1 MAKCFRTWTVL
12 EHGPVEKHSD
22 KVWSVSGK
30 MPGGL
35 QRLMVVA
42 KLSGERLLIHN
53 AIALRDAEMAELER
67 WGKPA
72 YLLVPN
78 GFHRQ
83 DAYIFKQRYP
93 ELQVLCPKG
102 ATAKVAKEV
111 PVDGSYDHDV
121 GDPAVRVF
129 HWRGSQER
137 EGAVLV
143 READRCSLVVND
155 MLLNLPRLGGM
166 MGVLL
171 APTGVASVPRITR
184 WMVVKDR
191 AALKEHLLEL
201 SQTPGLGRILVGH
214 GDAIERSA
222 AETLKSAAARLST

>member
-22 KVWSVSGK
+22 RIWSVSGK
-30 MPGGL
+30 MPGGS
-35 QRLMVVA
+35 QRLMAVV

-53 AIALRDAEMAELER
+53 AIALRDSEMAELER

-93 ELQVLCPKG
+93 ELCVLCPRG

-111 PVDGSYDHDV
+111 PVDGSYEQDL
-121 GDPAVRVF
+121 GDSSVRLF

-143 READRCSLVVND
+143 READRCSLIVND
-155 MLLNLPRLGGM
+155 MLLNMPRLGGM

-171 APTGVASVPRITR
+171 GPTGVVSVPRITR

-191 AALKEHLLEL
+191 AALQQHLLEL
-201 SQTPGLGRILVGH
+201 SRTPGLGRILVGH
-214 GDAIERSA
+214 GQPIESGA
-222 AETLKSAAARLST
+222 ADTLKDAAARLS

>member
-1 MAKCFRTWTVL
+1 VAKCFRSWTVL

-30 MPGGL
+30 MPGGS
-35 QRLMVVA
+35 QRQMAVV
-42 KLSGERLLIHN
+42 KLNGERLLIHN
-53 AIALRDAEMAELER
+53 AIALRDSEMVEIER

-111 PVDGSYDHDV
+111 PVDGSYEQDV
-121 GDPAVRVF
+121 GDTSVRLF
-129 HWRGSQER
+129 HWRGSTDR

-143 READRCSLVVND
+143 RESDRCSLIVND
-155 MLLNLPRLGGM
+155 MLLNLPKQGGM

-171 APTGVASVPRITR
+171 GPTGVVSVPRITR
-184 WMVVKDR
+184 WMVVKDT

-214 GDAIERSA
+214 GETIEGGA
-222 AETLKSAAARLST
+222 ADTLKSAAARLS

>member
-1 MAKCFRTWTVL
+1 MAKCFRSWTVL
-12 EHGPVEKHSD
+12 EHGPVEKHSE

-30 MPGGL
+30 MPGGS
-35 QRLMVVA
+35 QRQMAVV

-53 AIALRDAEMAELER
+53 AIALRDSEMVEIER

-93 ELQVLCPKG
+93 ELKVLCPKG

-111 PVDGSYDHDV
+111 SVDGSYEQDV
-121 GDPAVRVF
+121 GDTSVRLF
-129 HWRGSQER
+129 HWRGSTER

-143 READRCSLVVND
+143 RESDRCSLIVND
-155 MLLNLPRLGGM
+155 MLLNLPKQGGM

-171 APTGVASVPRITR
+171 GPTGVVSVPRITR
-184 WMVVKDR
+184 WMVVKDT

-214 GDAIERSA
+214 GETIESGA
-222 AETLKSAAARLST
+222 ADTLKSAAARLS